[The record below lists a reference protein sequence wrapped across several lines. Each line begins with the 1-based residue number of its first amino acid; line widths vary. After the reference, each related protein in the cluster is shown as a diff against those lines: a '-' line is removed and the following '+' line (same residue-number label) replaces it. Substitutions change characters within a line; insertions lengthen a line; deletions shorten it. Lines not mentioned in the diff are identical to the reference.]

1 MSSISGI
8 GGAMGISVG
17 AGMSLGGASAATGTT
32 GLDAS
37 ASSIAPSTQS
47 LGAGLP
53 ESLQSLAQTMKD
65 FSSAEILIALMLSGG
80 GRSKDDDEQ
89 GGGGGAAGAFLAGMA
104 MAGMMGQQSHLNL
117 QFNMPLAGS
126 GQVSGAGLS
135 LNVSI

>member
-17 AGMSLGGASAATGTT
+17 AGMSVGAPASAGSGAG
-32 GLDAS
+32 AIS
-37 ASSIAPSTQS
+37 ASSSTQAP
-47 LGAGLP
+47 GAGMP

-80 GRSKDDDEQ
+80 GRDKDKE
-89 GGGGGAAGAFLAGMA
+89 GGGGGGAGAFLAGMA
-104 MAGMMGQQSHLNL
+104 LAGMMGQQSHLNL

-126 GQVSGAGLS
+126 GQVGGPAASAGMS
-135 LNVSI
+135 LNVTI